1 MVNIP
6 RIVFVVSIATMLCLA
21 TANAITI
28 AVLEI
33 ITAND
38 EMDLTVEETRF
49 LTDEL
54 RRQATVL
61 LPKEYSVLTR
71 EKIISLV
78 SQATGNLST
87 AIDIGLAIKSEYVT
101 QGFIGKLGN
110 MFTLTIELYETSS
123 GRLLGYFVKETT
135 DLKGLLDAIRENSP
149 TLFAKTTQKESLPA
163 PAIAIPALPPPTA
176 TQQPIAV
183 PANKPAEPPPP
194 TYKLGLQLGVQ
205 METNSEPQPQA
216 AIPTNIPA
224 AETQK
229 SEGGGL
235 GWRGITRIAIF
246 SATAILGAAT
256 IYKHIE
262 SRNRFEEL
270 DGLKSQAVNTKEW
283 INQYNAKADEF
294 IEKEKQRNIFATL
307 TGVCAL
313 SGAVTFFF

>member
-1 MVNIP
+1 MISTP
-6 RIVFVVSIATMLCLA
+6 RIAFVVSIAAMLCLA
-21 TANAITI
+21 TANAVTI

-38 EMDLTVEETRF
+38 EMDLTVDETKF

-110 MFTLTIELYETSS
+110 MFTLTVELYETSS

-149 TLFAKTTQKESLPA
+149 TLFAKTT
-163 PAIAIPALPPPTA
+163 LPPP
-176 TQQPIAV
+176 IY
-183 PANKPAEPPPP
+183 KP
-194 TYKLGLQLGVQ
+194 GLQLGVQ
-205 METNSEPQPQA
+205 METKSEPQPQA

-224 AETQK
+224 AETQR

-235 GWRGITRIAIF
+235 GWRGITRIAVF
-246 SATAILGAAT
+246 SAAAVLGATT
-256 IYKHIE
+256 IYKHLE
-262 SRNRFEEL
+262 SRDRFEEL
-270 DGLKSQAVNTKEW
+270 DNLRTPDFNDTDGWKG
-283 INQYNAKADEF
+283 QYNAKADELRD
-294 IEKEKQRNIFATL
+294 KENQRNLFGAL
-307 TGVCAL
+307 AGVCVL
-313 SGAVTFFF
+313 SGTVTFFF